1 MWKIGELKRKK
12 KKNEN
17 KEKMLVSVI
26 LNWYKI
32 DTHGREEERQLLNQK
47 GRKGEKSICHNRL
60 KKIYTEEEKITL
72 SEKC

>member
-1 MWKIGELKRKK
+1 
-12 KKNEN
+12 
-17 KEKMLVSVI
+17 MLVSVI

-32 DTHGREEERQLLNQK
+32 DRHGREEERQLLNQK